1 MCGFAGYIN
10 NYATFDKMEVIKA
23 MADRIVHRGPDDA
36 HYYVDDG
43 ISLGFRRLSIIDLEG
58 GRQPILNE
66 DGSLVLLFNGEIY
79 NYQSIREELLKAGHV
94 FTTKTDSEVILH
106 GYEEYGKKILDRLRG
121 MFAFI
126 IWNKETKELFG
137 ARDIFGIK
145 PFYYYRKDGE
155 FLFGSEIKS
164 FLSHPKF
171 EKELDEDMIPLYL
184 SYEYIPDERTIFK
197 NVYKLPGAHCFT
209 YKDGKLE
216 VERYYH
222 IRYNIEEDKSLE
234 YWEDA
239 ITKEFSESIAMH
251 QISDVEVGCF
261 LSSGVDSSYV
271 VKEVS
276 KGTEKIKTF
285 SVGYEEE
292 KYSELPYAQ
301 DFSSVV
307 GVPNIANKV
316 SADEFFD
323 AVPEIQYFMDEPLP
337 NPSEI
342 PLYFLAKN
350 ARRYVKVVL
359 SGEGA
364 DELFGGYPMYLAGG
378 HFDRYTH
385 KVPRP
390 IRKALGTVARHAPS
404 FKGKNFIVRGAMES
418 YQRFMRANYVFQ
430 SAERQKYLKRPIAT
444 KLPEE
449 YSKRYFDEVPN
460 LDEPTQLQYAD
471 MHTWMIYDIL
481 LKADRMSMANSLELR
496 VPFLDRKMLEL
507 STRIPTR
514 FRAANETTKIA
525 LRGAAIKQ
533 LPERTAN
540 KKKLGFPVPLNDW
553 LREDKYYNKV
563 KAAFQS
569 DIAEKFFVTG
579 ELMRLLDDH
588 KSGKALNMQ
597 KIWSFYTF
605 ILWYE
610 QFFVLN

>member
-1 MCGFAGYIN
+1 MCGFAGYIH
-10 NYATFDKMEVIKA
+10 NYGTFDKEEVIHK
-23 MADRIVHRGPDDA
+23 MADRIKHRGPDDA
-36 HYYVDDG
+36 HYYIDDG
-43 ISLGFRRLSIIDLEG
+43 IALGFRRLSIIDLEG

-79 NYQSIREELLKAGHV
+79 NYQELREELIKAGHV
-94 FTTKTDSEVILH
+94 FTTKTDSETILH

-126 IWNKETKELFG
+126 IWNKNTKELFG

-145 PFYYYRKDGE
+145 PFYYYKKGKE
-155 FLFGSEIKS
+155 FMFGSEIKS
-164 FLSHPKF
+164 FLSHPNF

-184 SYEYIPDERTIFK
+184 SYEYSPDERTIFK
-197 NVYKLPGAHCFT
+197 NVFKLPGAHCFT
-209 YKDGKLE
+209 YKNGELK
-216 VERYYH
+216 VERYYK
-222 IRYNIEEDKSLE
+222 IEYKIEDDKSLE

-239 ITKEFSESIAMH
+239 ITKEFTESVSMH
-251 QISDVEVGCF
+251 QIADVEVGCF

-271 VKEVS
+271 VKEIS
-276 KGTEKIKTF
+276 KGTKKVKTF

-292 KYSELPYAQ
+292 KYSELSYAQ
-301 DFSSVV
+301 DFSNVI

-323 AVPEIQYFMDEPLP
+323 AVPEIQYYMDEPLP

-378 HFDRYTH
+378 HFDHYSH

-390 IRKALGTVARHAPS
+390 VRKVLGTVAKHCPN
-404 FKGKNFIVRGAMES
+404 FKGKNFLVRGAMEP

-430 SAERQKYLKRPIAT
+430 SAERQKFLKRPIAS
-444 KLPEE
+444 KVPEE
-449 YSKRYFDEVPN
+449 YSKRYFDEVSN
-460 LDEPTQLQYAD
+460 LDEPTQLQYVD

-496 VPFLDRKMLEL
+496 VPFLDKKMLEL
-507 STRIPTR
+507 STRIPSR
-514 FRAANETTKIA
+514 YRAANETTKIA

-569 DIAEKFFVTG
+569 DIAEKFFVTS
-579 ELMRLLDDH
+579 ELMKLLDDH

>member
-1 MCGFAGYIN
+1 MCGFAGYIH
-10 NYATFDKMEVIKA
+10 NYGTFDKEEVIHK
-23 MADRIVHRGPDDA
+23 MADRIKHRGPDDA
-36 HYYVDDG
+36 HYYIDDG
-43 ISLGFRRLSIIDLEG
+43 IALGFRRLSIIDLEG

-79 NYQSIREELLKAGHV
+79 NYQELREELIKAGHV
-94 FTTKTDSEVILH
+94 FTTKTDSETILH

-126 IWNKETKELFG
+126 IWNKNTKELFG

-145 PFYYYRKDGE
+145 PFYYYKKGKE
-155 FLFGSEIKS
+155 FMFGSEIKI
-164 FLSHPKF
+164 FLSHPNF

-184 SYEYIPDERTIFK
+184 SYEYSPDERTIFK
-197 NVYKLPGAHCFT
+197 NVFKLPGAHCFT
-209 YKDGKLE
+209 YKNGELK
-216 VERYYH
+216 VERYYK
-222 IRYNIEEDKSLE
+222 IEYKIEDDKSLE
-234 YWEDA
+234 YWEDT
-239 ITKEFSESIAMH
+239 ITKEFTESVSMH
-251 QISDVEVGCF
+251 QIADVEVGCF

-271 VKEVS
+271 VKEIS
-276 KGTEKIKTF
+276 KGPKKVKTF

-301 DFSSVV
+301 DFSNVI

-323 AVPEIQYFMDEPLP
+323 AVPEIQYYMDEPLP

-378 HFDRYTH
+378 HFDHYSH

-390 IRKALGTVARHAPS
+390 VRKVLGTVAKHCPN
-404 FKGKNFIVRGAMES
+404 FKGKNFLVRGAMEP

-430 SAERQKYLKRPIAT
+430 SAERQKFLKRPIAS
-444 KLPEE
+444 KVPEE
-449 YSKRYFDEVPN
+449 YSKRYFNEVSN
-460 LDEPTQLQYAD
+460 LDEPTQLQYVD

-496 VPFLDRKMLEL
+496 VPFLDKKMLEL
-507 STRIPTR
+507 STRIPSR
-514 FRAANETTKIA
+514 YRAANETTKIA

-569 DIAEKFFVTG
+569 DIAEKFFVTS
-579 ELMRLLDDH
+579 ELMKLLDDH

>member
-1 MCGFAGYIN
+1 MCGFAGYIH
-10 NYATFDKMEVIKA
+10 NYGTFDKEEVIHK
-23 MADRIVHRGPDDA
+23 MADRIKHRGPDDA
-36 HYYVDDG
+36 HYYIDDG
-43 ISLGFRRLSIIDLEG
+43 IALGFRRLSIIDLEG

-79 NYQSIREELLKAGHV
+79 NYQELRKELIKAGHV
-94 FTTKTDSEVILH
+94 FTTKTDSETILH

-126 IWNKETKELFG
+126 IWNKNTKELFG

-145 PFYYYRKDGE
+145 PFYYYKKGKE
-155 FLFGSEIKS
+155 FMFGSEIKS
-164 FLSHPKF
+164 FLSHPNF

-184 SYEYIPDERTIFK
+184 SYEYSPDERTIFK
-197 NVYKLPGAHCFT
+197 NVFKLPGAHCFT
-209 YKDGKLE
+209 YKNGELK
-216 VERYYH
+216 VERYYK
-222 IRYNIEEDKSLE
+222 IEYKIEDDKSLE

-239 ITKEFSESIAMH
+239 ITKEFTESVSMH
-251 QISDVEVGCF
+251 QIADVEVGCF

-271 VKEVS
+271 VKEIS
-276 KGTEKIKTF
+276 KGTKKVKTF

-301 DFSSVV
+301 DFSNVI

-323 AVPEIQYFMDEPLP
+323 AVPEIQYYMDEPLP

-378 HFDRYTH
+378 HFDHYSH

-390 IRKALGTVARHAPS
+390 VRKVLGTVAKHCPN
-404 FKGKNFIVRGAMES
+404 FKGKNFLVRGAMEP

-430 SAERQKYLKRPIAT
+430 SAERQKFLKRPIAS
-444 KLPEE
+444 KVPEE
-449 YSKRYFDEVPN
+449 YSKRYFDEVSN
-460 LDEPTQLQYAD
+460 LDEPTQLQYVD

-496 VPFLDRKMLEL
+496 VPFLDKKMLEL
-507 STRIPTR
+507 STRIPSR
-514 FRAANETTKIA
+514 YRAANETTKIA

-569 DIAEKFFVTG
+569 DIAEKFFVTS
-579 ELMRLLDDH
+579 ELMKLLDDH

>member
-10 NYATFDKMEVIKA
+10 NYATFDKMAVIKA

-36 HYYVDDG
+36 HYYVDED

-79 NYQSIREELLKAGHV
+79 NYQSIREDLLKAGHV
-94 FTTKTDSEVILH
+94 FKTKTDSEVILH
-106 GYEEYGKKILDRLRG
+106 GYEEYGQKVLDRLRG

-126 IWNKETKELFG
+126 IWNKQTKELFG

-145 PFYYYRKDGE
+145 PFYYYKKDGE

-239 ITKEFSESIAMH
+239 ITKEFSESVAMH

-271 VKEVS
+271 VKEIS
-276 KGTEKIKTF
+276 KGTKKVKTF

-301 DFSSVV
+301 DFSSVI
-307 GVPNIANKV
+307 GVQNIANKV

-350 ARRYVKVVL
+350 ARKYVKVVL

-378 HFDRYTH
+378 HFDRYAH

-390 IRKALGTVARHAPS
+390 VRKALGTVARHAPS
-404 FKGKNFIVRGAMES
+404 FKGKNFLIRGAMEP

-460 LDEPTQLQYAD
+460 LDEPTQLQYVD

-514 FRAANETTKIA
+514 YRAANETTKIA

-569 DIAEKFFVTG
+569 DIAEKFFVTD
-579 ELMRLLDDH
+579 ELMKLLDDH
-588 KSGKALNMQ
+588 KNGRALNMQ

>member
-1 MCGFAGYIN
+1 MCGFAGYIH
-10 NYATFDKMEVIKA
+10 NYGTFDKEEVIHK
-23 MADRIVHRGPDDA
+23 MADRIKHRGPDDA
-36 HYYVDDG
+36 HYYIDDG
-43 ISLGFRRLSIIDLEG
+43 IALGFRRLSIIDLEG

-79 NYQSIREELLKAGHV
+79 NYQELREELIKAGHV
-94 FTTKTDSEVILH
+94 FTTKTDSETILH

-126 IWNKETKELFG
+126 IWNKNTKELFG

-145 PFYYYRKDGE
+145 PFYYYKKGKE
-155 FLFGSEIKS
+155 FMFGSEIKS
-164 FLSHPKF
+164 FLSHPNF

-184 SYEYIPDERTIFK
+184 SYEYSPDERTIFK
-197 NVYKLPGAHCFT
+197 NVFKLPGAHCFT
-209 YKDGKLE
+209 YKNGELK
-216 VERYYH
+216 VERYYK
-222 IRYNIEEDKSLE
+222 IEYKIEDDKSLE

-239 ITKEFSESIAMH
+239 ITKEFTESVSMH
-251 QISDVEVGCF
+251 QIADVEVGCF

-271 VKEVS
+271 VKEIS
-276 KGTEKIKTF
+276 KGTKKVKTF

-301 DFSSVV
+301 DFSNVI

-323 AVPEIQYFMDEPLP
+323 AVPEIQYYMDEPLP

-378 HFDRYTH
+378 HFDHYSH

-390 IRKALGTVARHAPS
+390 VRKVLGTVAKHCPN
-404 FKGKNFIVRGAMES
+404 FKGKNFLVRGAMEP

-430 SAERQKYLKRPIAT
+430 SAERQKFLKRPIAS
-444 KLPEE
+444 KVPEE
-449 YSKRYFDEVPN
+449 YSKRYFDEVSN
-460 LDEPTQLQYAD
+460 LDEPTQLQYVD

-496 VPFLDRKMLEL
+496 VPFLDKKMLEL
-507 STRIPTR
+507 STRIPSR
-514 FRAANETTKIA
+514 YRAANETTKIA

-540 KKKLGFPVPLNDW
+540 KKKLGVPVPLNDW

-569 DIAEKFFVTG
+569 DIAEKFFVTS
-579 ELMRLLDDH
+579 ELMKLLDDH

>member
-1 MCGFAGYIN
+1 MCGFAGYIH
-10 NYATFDKMEVIKA
+10 NYGTFDKEEIIHK
-23 MADRIVHRGPDDA
+23 MADRIKHRGPDDA
-36 HYYVDDG
+36 HYYIDDG
-43 ISLGFRRLSIIDLEG
+43 IALGFRRLSIIDLEG

-79 NYQSIREELLKAGHV
+79 NYQELREELIKVGHV
-94 FTTKTDSEVILH
+94 FTTKTDSETILH

-126 IWNKETKELFG
+126 IWNKNTKELFG

-145 PFYYYRKDGE
+145 PFYYYKKSKE
-155 FLFGSEIKS
+155 FMFGSEIKS
-164 FLSHPKF
+164 FLSHPNF

-184 SYEYIPDERTIFK
+184 SYEYSPDERTIFK
-197 NVYKLPGAHCFT
+197 NVFKLPGAHCFT
-209 YKDGKLE
+209 YKNGELK
-216 VERYYH
+216 VERYYK
-222 IRYNIEEDKSLE
+222 IEYKIEDDKSLE

-239 ITKEFSESIAMH
+239 ITKEFTESVSMH
-251 QISDVEVGCF
+251 QIADVEVGCF

-271 VKEVS
+271 VKEIS
-276 KGTEKIKTF
+276 KGTKKVKTF

-301 DFSSVV
+301 DFSNVI

-323 AVPEIQYFMDEPLP
+323 AVPEIQYYMDEPLP

-378 HFDRYTH
+378 HFDHYSH

-390 IRKALGTVARHAPS
+390 VRKVLGTVAKHCPN
-404 FKGKNFIVRGAMES
+404 FKGKNFLVRGAMEP

-430 SAERQKYLKRPIAT
+430 SAERQKFLKRPIAS
-444 KLPEE
+444 KVPEE
-449 YSKRYFDEVPN
+449 YSKRYFDEVSN
-460 LDEPTQLQYAD
+460 LDEPTQLQYVD

-496 VPFLDRKMLEL
+496 VPFLDKKMLEL
-507 STRIPTR
+507 STRIPSR
-514 FRAANETTKIA
+514 YRAANETTKIA

-569 DIAEKFFVTG
+569 DIAEKFFVTS
-579 ELMRLLDDH
+579 ELMKLLDDH

>member
-1 MCGFAGYIN
+1 MCGFAGYIH
-10 NYATFDKMEVIKA
+10 NYGTFDKEEVIHK
-23 MADRIVHRGPDDA
+23 MADRIKHRGPDDA
-36 HYYVDDG
+36 HYYIDDG
-43 ISLGFRRLSIIDLEG
+43 IALGFRRLSIIDLEG

-79 NYQSIREELLKAGHV
+79 NYQELREELIKVGHV
-94 FTTKTDSEVILH
+94 FTTKTDSETILH

-126 IWNKETKELFG
+126 IWNKNTKELFG

-145 PFYYYRKDGE
+145 PFYYYKKGKE
-155 FLFGSEIKS
+155 FMFGSEIKS
-164 FLSHPKF
+164 FLSHPNF

-184 SYEYIPDERTIFK
+184 SYEYSPDERTIFK
-197 NVYKLPGAHCFT
+197 NVFKLPGAHCFT
-209 YKDGKLE
+209 YKNGELK
-216 VERYYH
+216 VERYYK
-222 IRYNIEEDKSLE
+222 IEYKIEDDKSLE

-239 ITKEFSESIAMH
+239 ITKEFTESVSMH
-251 QISDVEVGCF
+251 QIADVEVGCF

-271 VKEVS
+271 VKEIS
-276 KGTEKIKTF
+276 KGTKKVKSF

-301 DFSSVV
+301 DFSNVI

-323 AVPEIQYFMDEPLP
+323 AVPEIQYYMDEPLP

-378 HFDRYTH
+378 HFDHYSH

-390 IRKALGTVARHAPS
+390 VRKVLGTVAKHCPN
-404 FKGKNFIVRGAMES
+404 FKGKNFLVRGAMEP

-430 SAERQKYLKRPIAT
+430 SAERQKFLKRPIAS
-444 KLPEE
+444 KVPEE
-449 YSKRYFDEVPN
+449 YSKRYFDEVSN
-460 LDEPTQLQYAD
+460 LDEPTQLQYVD

-496 VPFLDRKMLEL
+496 VPFLDKKMLEL
-507 STRIPTR
+507 STRIPSR
-514 FRAANETTKIA
+514 YRAANETTKIA

-569 DIAEKFFVTG
+569 DIAEKFFVTS
-579 ELMRLLDDH
+579 ELMKLLDDH

>member
-1 MCGFAGYIN
+1 MCGFAGYIH
-10 NYATFDKMEVIKA
+10 NYGTFDKEEVIHK
-23 MADRIVHRGPDDA
+23 MADRIKHRGPDDA
-36 HYYVDDG
+36 HYYIDDG
-43 ISLGFRRLSIIDLEG
+43 IALGFRRLSIIDLEG

-79 NYQSIREELLKAGHV
+79 NYQELREELIKAGHV
-94 FTTKTDSEVILH
+94 FTTKTDSETILH

-126 IWNKETKELFG
+126 IWNKNTKELFG

-145 PFYYYRKDGE
+145 PFYYYKKGKE
-155 FLFGSEIKS
+155 FMFGSEIKS
-164 FLSHPKF
+164 FLSHPNF

-184 SYEYIPDERTIFK
+184 SYEYSPDERTIFK
-197 NVYKLPGAHCFT
+197 NVFKLPGAHCFT
-209 YKDGKLE
+209 YKNGELK
-216 VERYYH
+216 VERYYK
-222 IRYNIEEDKSLE
+222 IEYKIEDDKSLE

-239 ITKEFSESIAMH
+239 ITKEFTESVSMH
-251 QISDVEVGCF
+251 QIADVEVGCF

-271 VKEVS
+271 VKEIS
-276 KGTEKIKTF
+276 KGTKKVKTF

-301 DFSSVV
+301 DFSNVI

-323 AVPEIQYFMDEPLP
+323 AVPEIQYYMDEPLP

-342 PLYFLAKN
+342 PLYFLAKS

-378 HFDRYTH
+378 HFDHYSH

-390 IRKALGTVARHAPS
+390 VRKVLGTVAKHCPN
-404 FKGKNFIVRGAMES
+404 FKGKNFLVRGAMEP

-430 SAERQKYLKRPIAT
+430 SAERQKFLKRPIAS
-444 KLPEE
+444 KVPEE
-449 YSKRYFDEVPN
+449 YSKRYFNEVSN
-460 LDEPTQLQYAD
+460 LDEPTQLQYVD

-496 VPFLDRKMLEL
+496 VPFLDKKMLEL
-507 STRIPTR
+507 STHIPSR
-514 FRAANETTKIA
+514 YRAANETTKIA

-569 DIAEKFFVTG
+569 DIAEKFFVTS
-579 ELMRLLDDH
+579 ELMKLLDDH

>member
-1 MCGFAGYIN
+1 MCGFAGYIH
-10 NYATFDKMEVIKA
+10 NYGTFDKEEVIHK
-23 MADRIVHRGPDDA
+23 MADRIKHRGPDDA
-36 HYYVDDG
+36 HYYIDDG
-43 ISLGFRRLSIIDLEG
+43 IALGFRRLSIIDLEG

-79 NYQSIREELLKAGHV
+79 NYQELREELIKAGHV
-94 FTTKTDSEVILH
+94 FTTKTDSETILH

-126 IWNKETKELFG
+126 IWNKNTKELFG

-145 PFYYYRKDGE
+145 PFYYYKKGKE
-155 FLFGSEIKS
+155 FMFGSEIKS
-164 FLSHPKF
+164 FLSHPNF

-184 SYEYIPDERTIFK
+184 SYEYSPDERTIFK
-197 NVYKLPGAHCFT
+197 NVFKLPGAHCFT
-209 YKDGKLE
+209 YKNGELK
-216 VERYYH
+216 VERYYK
-222 IRYNIEEDKSLE
+222 IEYKIEDDKSLE

-239 ITKEFSESIAMH
+239 ITKEFTESVSMH
-251 QISDVEVGCF
+251 QIADVEVGCF

-271 VKEVS
+271 VKEIS
-276 KGTEKIKTF
+276 KGTKKVKTF

-301 DFSSVV
+301 DFSNVI

-323 AVPEIQYFMDEPLP
+323 AVPEIQYYMDEPLP

-378 HFDRYTH
+378 HFDHYSH

-390 IRKALGTVARHAPS
+390 VRKVLGTVAKHCPN
-404 FKGKNFIVRGAMES
+404 FKGKNFLVRGAMEP

-430 SAERQKYLKRPIAT
+430 SAERQKFLKRPIAS
-444 KLPEE
+444 KVPEE
-449 YSKRYFDEVPN
+449 YSKRYFDEVSN
-460 LDEPTQLQYAD
+460 LDEPTQLQYVD

-496 VPFLDRKMLEL
+496 VPFLDKKMLEL
-507 STRIPTR
+507 STRIPSR
-514 FRAANETTKIA
+514 YRAANKIA

-533 LPERTAN
+533 LPERTTN

-563 KAAFQS
+563 KTAFQS
-569 DIAEKFFVTG
+569 DIAEKFFVTS
-579 ELMRLLDDH
+579 ELMKLLDDH

>member
-1 MCGFAGYIN
+1 MCGFAGYIH
-10 NYATFDKMEVIKA
+10 NYGTFDKEEVIHK
-23 MADRIVHRGPDDA
+23 MADRIKHRGPDDA
-36 HYYVDDG
+36 HYYIDDG
-43 ISLGFRRLSIIDLEG
+43 IALGFRRLSIIDLEG

-79 NYQSIREELLKAGHV
+79 NYQELRDELIKAGHV
-94 FTTKTDSEVILH
+94 FTTKTDSETILH

-126 IWNKETKELFG
+126 IWNKNTKELFG

-145 PFYYYRKDGE
+145 PFYYYKKGKE
-155 FLFGSEIKS
+155 FMFGSEIKS
-164 FLSHPKF
+164 FLSHPNF

-184 SYEYIPDERTIFK
+184 SYEYSPDERTIFK
-197 NVYKLPGAHCFT
+197 NVFKLPGAHCFT
-209 YKDGKLE
+209 YKNGELK
-216 VERYYH
+216 VERYYK
-222 IRYNIEEDKSLE
+222 IEYKIEDDKSLE

-239 ITKEFSESIAMH
+239 ITKEFTESVSMH
-251 QISDVEVGCF
+251 QIADVEVGCF

-271 VKEVS
+271 VKEIS
-276 KGTEKIKTF
+276 KGTKKVKTF

-301 DFSSVV
+301 DFSNVI

-323 AVPEIQYFMDEPLP
+323 AVPEIQYYMDEPLP

-378 HFDRYTH
+378 HFDHYSH

-390 IRKALGTVARHAPS
+390 VRKVLGTVAKYCPN
-404 FKGKNFIVRGAMES
+404 FKGKNFLVRGAMEP

-430 SAERQKYLKRPIAT
+430 SAERQKFLKRPIAS
-444 KLPEE
+444 KVPEE
-449 YSKRYFDEVPN
+449 YSKRYFNEVSN
-460 LDEPTQLQYAD
+460 LDEPTQLQYVD

-496 VPFLDRKMLEL
+496 VPFLDKKMLEL
-507 STRIPTR
+507 STRIPSR
-514 FRAANETTKIA
+514 YRAANETTKIA

-563 KAAFQS
+563 KTAFQS
-569 DIAEKFFVTG
+569 DIAEKFFVTS
-579 ELMRLLDDH
+579 ELMKLLDDH

>member
-1 MCGFAGYIN
+1 MCGFAGYIH
-10 NYATFDKMEVIKA
+10 NYGTFDKEEVIHK
-23 MADRIVHRGPDDA
+23 MADRIKHRGPDDA
-36 HYYVDDG
+36 HYYIDDG
-43 ISLGFRRLSIIDLEG
+43 IALGFRRLSIIDLEG

-79 NYQSIREELLKAGHV
+79 NYQELREELIKAGHV
-94 FTTKTDSEVILH
+94 FTTKTDSETILH

-126 IWNKETKELFG
+126 IWNKNTKELFG

-145 PFYYYRKDGE
+145 PFYYYKKGKE
-155 FLFGSEIKS
+155 FMFGSEIKS
-164 FLSHPKF
+164 FLSHPNF

-184 SYEYIPDERTIFK
+184 SYEYSPDERTIFK
-197 NVYKLPGAHCFT
+197 NVFKLPGAHCFT
-209 YKDGKLE
+209 YKNGELK
-216 VERYYH
+216 VERYYK
-222 IRYNIEEDKSLE
+222 IEYKIEDDKSLE

-239 ITKEFSESIAMH
+239 ITKEFTESVSMH
-251 QISDVEVGCF
+251 QIADVEVGCF

-271 VKEVS
+271 VKEIS
-276 KGTEKIKTF
+276 KGTKKVKTF

-301 DFSSVV
+301 DFSNVI

-323 AVPEIQYFMDEPLP
+323 AVPEIQYYMDEPLP

-378 HFDRYTH
+378 HFDRYSH

-390 IRKALGTVARHAPS
+390 VRKVLGTVAKHCPN
-404 FKGKNFIVRGAMES
+404 FKGKNFLVRGAMEP

-430 SAERQKYLKRPIAT
+430 SAERQKFLKRPIAS
-444 KLPEE
+444 KVPEE
-449 YSKRYFDEVPN
+449 YSKRYFDEVSN
-460 LDEPTQLQYAD
+460 LDEPTQLQYVD

-496 VPFLDRKMLEL
+496 VPFLDKKMLEL
-507 STRIPTR
+507 STRIPSR
-514 FRAANETTKIA
+514 YRAANETTKIA

-569 DIAEKFFVTG
+569 DIAEKFFVTS
-579 ELMRLLDDH
+579 ELMKLLDDH

>member
-1 MCGFAGYIN
+1 MCGFAGYIH
-10 NYATFDKMEVIKA
+10 NYGTFDKEEVIHK
-23 MADRIVHRGPDDA
+23 MADRIKHRGPDDA
-36 HYYVDDG
+36 HYYIDDG
-43 ISLGFRRLSIIDLEG
+43 IALGFRRLSIIDLEG

-79 NYQSIREELLKAGHV
+79 NYQELREELIKAGHA
-94 FTTKTDSEVILH
+94 FTTKTDSETILH

-126 IWNKETKELFG
+126 IWNKNTKELFG

-145 PFYYYRKDGE
+145 PFYYYKKGKE
-155 FLFGSEIKS
+155 FMFGSEIKS
-164 FLSHPKF
+164 FLSHPNF

-184 SYEYIPDERTIFK
+184 SYEYSPDERTIFK
-197 NVYKLPGAHCFT
+197 NVFKLPGAHCFT
-209 YKDGKLE
+209 YKNGELK
-216 VERYYH
+216 VERYYK
-222 IRYNIEEDKSLE
+222 IEYKIEDDKSLE

-239 ITKEFSESIAMH
+239 ITKEFTESVSMH
-251 QISDVEVGCF
+251 QIADVEVGCF

-271 VKEVS
+271 VKEIS
-276 KGTEKIKTF
+276 KGTKKVKTF

-301 DFSSVV
+301 DFSNVI

-323 AVPEIQYFMDEPLP
+323 AVPEIQYYMDEPLP

-378 HFDRYTH
+378 HFDRYSH

-390 IRKALGTVARHAPS
+390 VRKVLGTVAKHCPN
-404 FKGKNFIVRGAMES
+404 FKGKNFLVRGAMEP

-430 SAERQKYLKRPIAT
+430 SAERQKFLKRPIAS
-444 KLPEE
+444 KVPEE
-449 YSKRYFDEVPN
+449 YSKRYFNEVSN
-460 LDEPTQLQYAD
+460 LDEPTQLQYVD

-496 VPFLDRKMLEL
+496 VPFLDKKMLEL
-507 STRIPTR
+507 STRIPSR
-514 FRAANETTKIA
+514 YRAANETTKIA

-569 DIAEKFFVTG
+569 DIAEKFFVTS
-579 ELMRLLDDH
+579 ELMKLLDDH

>member
-1 MCGFAGYIN
+1 MCGFAGYIH
-10 NYATFDKMEVIKA
+10 NYGTFDKEEVIHK
-23 MADRIVHRGPDDA
+23 MADRIKHRGPDDA
-36 HYYVDDG
+36 HYYIDDG
-43 ISLGFRRLSIIDLEG
+43 IALGFRRLSIIDLEG

-79 NYQSIREELLKAGHV
+79 NYQELREELIKAGHV
-94 FTTKTDSEVILH
+94 FTTKTDSETILH

-126 IWNKETKELFG
+126 IWNKNTKELFG

-145 PFYYYRKDGE
+145 PFYYYKKGKE
-155 FLFGSEIKS
+155 FMFGSEIKS
-164 FLSHPKF
+164 FLSHPNF

-184 SYEYIPDERTIFK
+184 SYEYSPDERTIFK
-197 NVYKLPGAHCFT
+197 NVFKLPGAHCFT
-209 YKDGKLE
+209 YKNGELK
-216 VERYYH
+216 VERYYK
-222 IRYNIEEDKSLE
+222 IEYKIEDDKSLE

-239 ITKEFSESIAMH
+239 ITKEFTESVSMH
-251 QISDVEVGCF
+251 QIADVEVGCF

-271 VKEVS
+271 VKEIS
-276 KGTEKIKTF
+276 KGTKKVKTF

-301 DFSSVV
+301 DFSNVI

-323 AVPEIQYFMDEPLP
+323 AVPEIQYYMDEPLP

-378 HFDRYTH
+378 HFDHYSH

-390 IRKALGTVARHAPS
+390 VRKVLGTVAKHCPN
-404 FKGKNFIVRGAMES
+404 FKGKNFLVRGAMEP

-430 SAERQKYLKRPIAT
+430 SAERQKFLKRPIAS
-444 KLPEE
+444 KGPEE
-449 YSKRYFDEVPN
+449 YSKRYFDEVSN
-460 LDEPTQLQYAD
+460 LDEPTQLQYVD

-496 VPFLDRKMLEL
+496 VPFLDKKMLEL
-507 STRIPTR
+507 STRIPSR
-514 FRAANETTKIA
+514 YRAANETTKIA

-569 DIAEKFFVTG
+569 DIAEKFFVTS
-579 ELMRLLDDH
+579 ELMKLLDDH

>member
-1 MCGFAGYIN
+1 
-10 NYATFDKMEVIKA
+10 
-23 MADRIVHRGPDDA
+23 
-36 HYYVDDG
+36 
-43 ISLGFRRLSIIDLEG
+43 
-58 GRQPILNE
+58 
-66 DGSLVLLFNGEIY
+66 VLLFNGEIY
-79 NYQSIREELLKAGHV
+79 NYQELREELIKAGHV
-94 FTTKTDSEVILH
+94 FTTKTDSETILH

-126 IWNKETKELFG
+126 IWNKNTKELFG

-145 PFYYYRKDGE
+145 PFYYYKKGKE
-155 FLFGSEIKS
+155 FMFGSEIKS
-164 FLSHPKF
+164 FLSHPNF

-184 SYEYIPDERTIFK
+184 SYEYSPDERTIFK
-197 NVYKLPGAHCFT
+197 NVFKLPGAHCFT
-209 YKDGKLE
+209 YKNGELK
-216 VERYYH
+216 VERYYK
-222 IRYNIEEDKSLE
+222 IEYKIEDDKSLE

-239 ITKEFSESIAMH
+239 ITKEFTESVSMH
-251 QISDVEVGCF
+251 QIADVEVGCF

-271 VKEVS
+271 VKEIS
-276 KGTEKIKTF
+276 KGTKKVKTF

-301 DFSSVV
+301 DFSNVI

-323 AVPEIQYFMDEPLP
+323 AVPEIQYYMDEPLP

-378 HFDRYTH
+378 HFDHYSH

-390 IRKALGTVARHAPS
+390 VRKVLGTVAKHCPN
-404 FKGKNFIVRGAMES
+404 FKGKNFLVRGAMEP

-430 SAERQKYLKRPIAT
+430 SAERQKFLKRPIAS
-444 KLPEE
+444 KVPEE
-449 YSKRYFDEVPN
+449 YSKRYFDEVSN
-460 LDEPTQLQYAD
+460 LDEPTQLQYVD

-496 VPFLDRKMLEL
+496 VPFLDKKMLEL
-507 STRIPTR
+507 STRIPSR
-514 FRAANETTKIA
+514 YRAANETTKIA

-569 DIAEKFFVTG
+569 DIAEKFFVTS
-579 ELMRLLDDH
+579 ELMKLLDDH

>member
-1 MCGFAGYIN
+1 MCGFAGYIH
-10 NYATFDKMEVIKA
+10 NYGTFDKEEVIHK
-23 MADRIVHRGPDDA
+23 MADRIKHRGPDDA
-36 HYYVDDG
+36 HYYIDDG
-43 ISLGFRRLSIIDLEG
+43 IALGFRRLSIIDLEG

-79 NYQSIREELLKAGHV
+79 NYQELREELIKAGHV
-94 FTTKTDSEVILH
+94 FTTKTDSETILH

-126 IWNKETKELFG
+126 IWNKNTKELFG

-145 PFYYYRKDGE
+145 PFYYYKKGKE
-155 FLFGSEIKS
+155 FMFGSEIKS
-164 FLSHPKF
+164 FLSHPNF

-184 SYEYIPDERTIFK
+184 SYEYSPDERTIFK
-197 NVYKLPGAHCFT
+197 NVFKLPGAHCFT
-209 YKDGKLE
+209 YKNGELK
-216 VERYYH
+216 VERYYK
-222 IRYNIEEDKSLE
+222 IEYKIEDDKSLE

-239 ITKEFSESIAMH
+239 ITKEFTESVSMH
-251 QISDVEVGCF
+251 QIADVEVGCF

-271 VKEVS
+271 VKEIS
-276 KGTEKIKTF
+276 KGTKKVKTF

-301 DFSSVV
+301 DFSDVI

-323 AVPEIQYFMDEPLP
+323 AVPEIQYYMDEPLP

-378 HFDRYTH
+378 HFDHYSH

-390 IRKALGTVARHAPS
+390 VRKVLGTVAKHCPN
-404 FKGKNFIVRGAMES
+404 FKGKNFLVRGAMEP

-430 SAERQKYLKRPIAT
+430 SAERQKFLKRPIAS
-444 KLPEE
+444 KVPEE
-449 YSKRYFDEVPN
+449 YSKRYFNEVSN
-460 LDEPTQLQYAD
+460 LDEPTQLQYVD

-496 VPFLDRKMLEL
+496 VPFLDKKMLEL
-507 STRIPTR
+507 STRIPSR
-514 FRAANETTKIA
+514 YRAANETTKIA

-569 DIAEKFFVTG
+569 DIAEKFFVTS
-579 ELMRLLDDH
+579 ELIKLLDDH
-588 KSGKALNMQ
+588 KNGKALNMQ
-597 KIWSFYTF
+597 KIWPFYTF

>member
-1 MCGFAGYIN
+1 MCGFAGYIH
-10 NYATFDKMEVIKA
+10 NYGTFDKEEVIHK
-23 MADRIVHRGPDDA
+23 MADRIKHRGPDDA
-36 HYYVDDG
+36 HYYIDDG
-43 ISLGFRRLSIIDLEG
+43 IALGFRRLSIIDLEG

-79 NYQSIREELLKAGHV
+79 NYQELREELIKAGHA
-94 FTTKTDSEVILH
+94 FTTKTDSETILH

-126 IWNKETKELFG
+126 IWNKNTKELFG

-145 PFYYYRKDGE
+145 PFYYYKKGKE
-155 FLFGSEIKS
+155 FMFGSEIKS
-164 FLSHPKF
+164 FLSHPNF

-184 SYEYIPDERTIFK
+184 SYEYSPAERTIFK
-197 NVYKLPGAHCFT
+197 NVFKLPGAHCFT
-209 YKDGKLE
+209 YKNGELK
-216 VERYYH
+216 VERYYK
-222 IRYNIEEDKSLE
+222 IEYKIEDDKSLE

-239 ITKEFSESIAMH
+239 ITKEFTESVSMH
-251 QISDVEVGCF
+251 QIADVEVGCF

-271 VKEVS
+271 VKEIS
-276 KGTEKIKTF
+276 KGTKKVKTF

-301 DFSSVV
+301 DFSNVI

-323 AVPEIQYFMDEPLP
+323 AVPEIQYYMDEPLP

-378 HFDRYTH
+378 HFDHYSH

-390 IRKALGTVARHAPS
+390 VRKVLGTVAKHCPN
-404 FKGKNFIVRGAMES
+404 FKGKNFLVRGAMEP

-430 SAERQKYLKRPIAT
+430 SAERQKFLKRPIAS
-444 KLPEE
+444 KVPEE
-449 YSKRYFDEVPN
+449 YSKRYFNEVSN
-460 LDEPTQLQYAD
+460 LDEPTQLQYVD

-496 VPFLDRKMLEL
+496 VPFLDKKMLEL
-507 STRIPTR
+507 STRIPSR
-514 FRAANETTKIA
+514 YRAANETTKIA

-569 DIAEKFFVTG
+569 DIAEKFFVTS
-579 ELMRLLDDH
+579 ELMKLLDDH

>member
-1 MCGFAGYIN
+1 MCGFAGYIH
-10 NYATFDKMEVIKA
+10 NYGTFDKEEVIHK
-23 MADRIVHRGPDDA
+23 MADRIKHRGPDDA
-36 HYYVDDG
+36 HYYIDDG
-43 ISLGFRRLSIIDLEG
+43 IALGFRRLSIIDLEG

-79 NYQSIREELLKAGHV
+79 NYQELREELIKVGHV
-94 FTTKTDSEVILH
+94 FTTKTDSETILH

-126 IWNKETKELFG
+126 IWNKNTKELFG

-145 PFYYYRKDGE
+145 PFYYYKKGKE
-155 FLFGSEIKS
+155 FMFGSEIKS
-164 FLSHPKF
+164 FLSHPNF

-184 SYEYIPDERTIFK
+184 SYEYSPDERTIFK
-197 NVYKLPGAHCFT
+197 NVFKLPGAHCFT
-209 YKDGKLE
+209 YKNGELK
-216 VERYYH
+216 VERYYK
-222 IRYNIEEDKSLE
+222 IEYKIEDDKSLE

-239 ITKEFSESIAMH
+239 ITKEFTESVSMH
-251 QISDVEVGCF
+251 QIADVEVGCF

-271 VKEVS
+271 VKEIS
-276 KGTEKIKTF
+276 KGTKKVKTF

-292 KYSELPYAQ
+292 KYSEPPYAQ
-301 DFSSVV
+301 DFSNVI

-323 AVPEIQYFMDEPLP
+323 AVPEIQYYMDEPLP

-378 HFDRYTH
+378 HFDHYSH

-390 IRKALGTVARHAPS
+390 VRKVLGTVAKHCPN
-404 FKGKNFIVRGAMES
+404 FKGKNFLVRGAMEP

-430 SAERQKYLKRPIAT
+430 SAERQKFLKRPIAS
-444 KLPEE
+444 KVPEE
-449 YSKRYFDEVPN
+449 YSKRYFDEVSN
-460 LDEPTQLQYAD
+460 LDEPTQLQYVD

-496 VPFLDRKMLEL
+496 VPFLDKKMLEL
-507 STRIPTR
+507 STRIPSR
-514 FRAANETTKIA
+514 YRAANETTKIA

-569 DIAEKFFVTG
+569 DIAEKFFVTS
-579 ELMRLLDDH
+579 ELMKLLDDH

>member
-1 MCGFAGYIN
+1 MCGFAGYIH
-10 NYATFDKMEVIKA
+10 NYGTFDKEEVIHK
-23 MADRIVHRGPDDA
+23 MADRIKHRGPDDA
-36 HYYVDDG
+36 HYYIDDG
-43 ISLGFRRLSIIDLEG
+43 IALGFRRLSIIDLEG

-79 NYQSIREELLKAGHV
+79 NYQELREELIKAGHV
-94 FTTKTDSEVILH
+94 FTTKTDSETILH

-126 IWNKETKELFG
+126 IWNKNTKELFG

-145 PFYYYRKDGE
+145 PFYYYKKGKE
-155 FLFGSEIKS
+155 FMFGSEIKS
-164 FLSHPKF
+164 FLSHPNF

-184 SYEYIPDERTIFK
+184 SYEYSPDERTIFK
-197 NVYKLPGAHCFT
+197 NVFKLPGAHCFT
-209 YKDGKLE
+209 YKNGELK
-216 VERYYH
+216 VERYYK
-222 IRYNIEEDKSLE
+222 IEYKIEDDKSLE

-239 ITKEFSESIAMH
+239 ITKEFTESVSMH
-251 QISDVEVGCF
+251 QIADVEVGCF

-271 VKEVS
+271 VKEIS
-276 KGTEKIKTF
+276 KGTKKVKTF

-301 DFSSVV
+301 DFSNVI

-323 AVPEIQYFMDEPLP
+323 AVPEIQYYMDEPLP

-378 HFDRYTH
+378 HFDHYSH

-390 IRKALGTVARHAPS
+390 VRKVLGTIAKHCPN
-404 FKGKNFIVRGAMES
+404 FKGKNFLVRGAMEP
-418 YQRFMRANYVFQ
+418 YTRFMRANYVFQ
-430 SAERQKYLKRPIAT
+430 SAERQKFLKRPIAS
-444 KLPEE
+444 KVPEE
-449 YSKRYFDEVPN
+449 YSKRYFDEVSN
-460 LDEPTQLQYAD
+460 LDEPTQLQYVD

-496 VPFLDRKMLEL
+496 VPFLDKKMLEL
-507 STRIPTR
+507 STRIPSR
-514 FRAANETTKIA
+514 YRAANETTKIA

-569 DIAEKFFVTG
+569 DIAEKFFVTS
-579 ELMRLLDDH
+579 ELMKLLDDH

>member
-1 MCGFAGYIN
+1 MCGFAGYIH
-10 NYATFDKMEVIKA
+10 NYGTFDKEEVIHK
-23 MADRIVHRGPDDA
+23 MADRIKHRGPDDA
-36 HYYVDDG
+36 HYYIDDG
-43 ISLGFRRLSIIDLEG
+43 IALGFRRLSIIDLEG

-79 NYQSIREELLKAGHV
+79 NYQELREELIKAGHV
-94 FTTKTDSEVILH
+94 FTTKTDSETILH

-126 IWNKETKELFG
+126 IWNKNTKELFG

-145 PFYYYRKDGE
+145 PFYYYKKGKE
-155 FLFGSEIKS
+155 FMFGSEIKS
-164 FLSHPKF
+164 FLSHPNF

-184 SYEYIPDERTIFK
+184 SYEYSPDERTIFK
-197 NVYKLPGAHCFT
+197 NVFKLPGAHCFT
-209 YKDGKLE
+209 YKNGELK
-216 VERYYH
+216 VERYYK
-222 IRYNIEEDKSLE
+222 IEYKIEDDKSLE

-239 ITKEFSESIAMH
+239 ITKEFTESVSMH
-251 QISDVEVGCF
+251 QIADVEVGCF

-271 VKEVS
+271 VKEIS
-276 KGTEKIKTF
+276 KGTKKVKTF

-301 DFSSVV
+301 DFSNVI

-323 AVPEIQYFMDEPLP
+323 AVPEIQYYMDEPLP

-378 HFDRYTH
+378 HFDHYSH

-390 IRKALGTVARHAPS
+390 VRKVLGTVAKHCPN
-404 FKGKNFIVRGAMES
+404 FKGKNFLVRGAMEP

-430 SAERQKYLKRPIAT
+430 SAERQKFLKRPIAS
-444 KLPEE
+444 KGPEE
-449 YSKRYFDEVPN
+449 YSKRYFNEVSN
-460 LDEPTQLQYAD
+460 LDEPTQLQYVD

-496 VPFLDRKMLEL
+496 VPFLDKKMLEL
-507 STRIPTR
+507 STRIPSR
-514 FRAANETTKIA
+514 YRAANETTKIA

-569 DIAEKFFVTG
+569 DIAEKFFVTS
-579 ELMRLLDDH
+579 ELMKLLDDH

>member
-1 MCGFAGYIN
+1 MCGFAGYIH
-10 NYATFDKMEVIKA
+10 NYGTFDKEEVIHK
-23 MADRIVHRGPDDA
+23 MADRIKHRGPDDA
-36 HYYVDDG
+36 HYYIDDG
-43 ISLGFRRLSIIDLEG
+43 IALGFRRLSIIDLEG

-79 NYQSIREELLKAGHV
+79 NYQELREELIKVGHV
-94 FTTKTDSEVILH
+94 FTTKTDSETILH

-126 IWNKETKELFG
+126 IWNKNTKELFG

-145 PFYYYRKDGE
+145 PFYYYKKGRE
-155 FLFGSEIKS
+155 FMFGSEIKS
-164 FLSHPKF
+164 FLSHPNF

-184 SYEYIPDERTIFK
+184 SYEYSPDERTIFK
-197 NVYKLPGAHCFT
+197 NVFKLPGAHCFT
-209 YKDGKLE
+209 YKNGELK
-216 VERYYH
+216 VERYYK
-222 IRYNIEEDKSLE
+222 IEYKIEDDKSLE

-239 ITKEFSESIAMH
+239 ITKEFTESVSMH
-251 QISDVEVGCF
+251 QIADVEVGCF

-271 VKEVS
+271 VKEIS
-276 KGTEKIKTF
+276 KGTKKVKTF

-301 DFSSVV
+301 DFSNVI

-323 AVPEIQYFMDEPLP
+323 AVPEIQYYMDEPLP

-378 HFDRYTH
+378 HFDHYSH

-390 IRKALGTVARHAPS
+390 VRKVLGTVAKHCPN
-404 FKGKNFIVRGAMES
+404 FKGKNFLVRGAMEP

-430 SAERQKYLKRPIAT
+430 SAERQKFLKRPIAS
-444 KLPEE
+444 KVPEE
-449 YSKRYFDEVPN
+449 YSKRYFDEVSN
-460 LDEPTQLQYAD
+460 LDEPTQLQYVD

-496 VPFLDRKMLEL
+496 VPFLDKKMLEL
-507 STRIPTR
+507 STRIPSR
-514 FRAANETTKIA
+514 YRAANETTKIA

-569 DIAEKFFVTG
+569 DIAEKFFVTS
-579 ELMRLLDDH
+579 ELMKLLDDH